1 MSAFT
6 SKSTRRSFLAST
18 GLGALSLGALAACGG
33 TAAPSGSASSSTSAA
48 AAGPSSVAPGA
59 YGDATIQLSWI
70 KNIEFAG
77 EYLADSKGHY
87 KDAGFGTVTLKTG
100 PVDSADA
107 LVASGAVQFGL
118 SSPDATARYISDQGA
133 PLKVIAST
141 YQKNPFCLLSLKEG
155 KPISTVADLA
165 GKIIGIQPGANQVIF
180 NGFVKANNIDTSTF
194 KTQTVG
200 YDPKILTENKVDAI
214 IAYVTNEPF
223 LVAGEGFTPVVLAF
237 ADNGLPLT
245 AETIAVTQDTLE
257 GKRDMVKAFLTAE
270 IKGWNAVHADL
281 NAAAQLTVD
290 TYGKGLGLKL
300 PEQLKEITAQD
311 LLIFTDDTKKNGVF
325 TLTDDLQ
332 TQIIGAIKNVGV
344 DIAVADLFDLSIIKE
359 IYAGDPSLIVGS

>member
-1 MSAFT
+1 MPWFA
-6 SKSTRRSFLAST
+6 SKSTRRAFLASS
-18 GLGALSLGALAACGG
+18 GVGALSLGALAACGSS
-33 TAAPSGSASSSTSAA
+33 ASPSGSASSATAPAA
-48 AAGPSSVAPGA
+48 APSSVAAGT
-59 YGDATIQLSWI
+59 YGEATIQLSWI

-77 EYLADSKGHY
+77 EYLADAKGHY
-87 KDAGFGTVTLKTG
+87 TDAGFSKVTLKTG

-118 SSPDATARYISDQGA
+118 SSPDATGRYISDQGA

-141 YQKNPFCLLSLKEG
+141 YQKNPFCILSLKEG
-155 KPISTVADLA
+155 KPIATVADLA

-194 KTQTVG
+194 KTQVVG
-200 YDPKILTENKVDAI
+200 YDPKILTENKVDGI

-223 LVAGEGFTPVVLAF
+223 LVTGEGFTPVVLAF

-245 AETIAVTQDTLE
+245 AETIAVTQDTLDS
-257 GKRDMVKAFLTAE
+257 KRDMVKAFLTAE

-300 PEQLKEITAQD
+300 AEQLKEITAQD

-332 TQIIGAIKNVGV
+332 TQIIGAVKNVGV
-344 DIAVADLFDLSIIKE
+344 DIAAADLFDLSIIKE
-359 IYAGDPSLIVGS
+359 IYAADPSLIVGS

>member
-33 TAAPSGSASSSTSAA
+33 NAAPAGSTSSSAA
-48 AAGPSSVAPGA
+48 SGGAAPSSVAAGT

-77 EYLADSKGHY
+77 EYLADSKGYY

-155 KPISTVADLA
+155 KPIAAVSDLA

-200 YDPKILTENKVDAI
+200 YDP
-214 IAYVTNEPF
+214 
-223 LVAGEGFTPVVLAF
+223 
-237 ADNGLPLT
+237 
-245 AETIAVTQDTLE
+245 
-257 GKRDMVKAFLTAE
+257 
-270 IKGWNAVHADL
+270 
-281 NAAAQLTVD
+281 
-290 TYGKGLGLKL
+290 
-300 PEQLKEITAQD
+300 
-311 LLIFTDDTKKNGVF
+311 
-325 TLTDDLQ
+325 
-332 TQIIGAIKNVGV
+332 
-344 DIAVADLFDLSIIKE
+344 
-359 IYAGDPSLIVGS
+359 